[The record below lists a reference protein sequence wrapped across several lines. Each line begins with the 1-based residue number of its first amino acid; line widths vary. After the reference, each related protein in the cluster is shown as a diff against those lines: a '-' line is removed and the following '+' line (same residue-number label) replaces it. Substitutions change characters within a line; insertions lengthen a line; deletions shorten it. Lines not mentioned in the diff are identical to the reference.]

1 MSGLALARGKA
12 RGRRAPPAEAG
23 LPPAPVDLLKR
34 IDVKRD
40 VLKGDWQSDAG
51 GLVAKSHPGGD
62 AELQIPYTPPAEYDW
77 TFERGA
83 RMERARA
90 DRRVRD
96 GRQPESTV
104 VLDGFGQTASGL
116 ETLDGKKGKENETT
130 HKGQVFPVG
139 KTVTFTLRV
148 RKNGV
153 AATAD
158 GQGLFDWK
166 GDSARLGVHPQWVVP
181 NKQQLFLGSQS
192 NFRIGG

>member
-1 MSGLALARGKA
+1 M
-12 RGRRAPPAEAG
+12 
-23 LPPAPVDLLKR
+23 DLLKR

-77 TFERGA
+77 TFEARREGA
-83 RMERARA
+83 NGHGLI
-90 DRRVRD
+90 V
-96 GRQPESTV
+96 GFVTGGSQSTV

-192 NFRIGG
+192 NFRIGRITLVPAPAGPGGDTGAGR